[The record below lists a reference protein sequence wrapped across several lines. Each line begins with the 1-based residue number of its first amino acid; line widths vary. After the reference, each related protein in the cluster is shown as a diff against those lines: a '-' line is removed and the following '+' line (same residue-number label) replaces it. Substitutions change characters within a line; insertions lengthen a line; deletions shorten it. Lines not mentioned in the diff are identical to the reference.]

1 MIPPQTI
8 TQWFWSFSEQ
18 TKETLAAESVFG
30 IVIIGWI
37 GQLDFFKR
45 DAIKDGVFLM
55 IFPKSN
61 FSNVLSKMCEE
72 IFLEAFS

>member
-1 MIPPQTI
+1 M
-8 TQWFWSFSEQ
+8 
-18 TKETLAAESVFG
+18 ESVFG

-55 IFPKSN
+55 IFPNSN